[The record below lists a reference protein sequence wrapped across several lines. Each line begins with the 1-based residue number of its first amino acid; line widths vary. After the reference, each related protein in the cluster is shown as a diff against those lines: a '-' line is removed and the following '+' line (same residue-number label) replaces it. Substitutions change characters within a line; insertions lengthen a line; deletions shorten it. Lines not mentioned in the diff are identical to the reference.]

1 MSTVILQQRRP
12 DTSSHP
18 FAGRTRW
25 VAAALLVT
33 GALLQVVEFLLDE
46 SVNDSAAHVDYWAHH
61 LGPIGVSM
69 SVGLA
74 AVPFLIG
81 SFAVMVALAW
91 VRSPRLAWTAGS
103 FLACAM
109 TGLAAVH
116 GFEMAAYGLL
126 RGGDQAAAV
135 TVIEASDLGLPGIV
149 FFVIFLGG
157 VVLGVLTISVAL
169 WRSPLVPRIA
179 PVLLVAF
186 LVLDL
191 AGRGVISHLLGLAAG
206 VVLAWAV
213 VTGYSRRAR
222 TAGQ

>member
-1 MSTVILQQRRP
+1 MSTVIVQQRRP
-12 DTSSHP
+12 DTPTHP

-33 GALLQVVEFLLDE
+33 GALLQVVEFLLDK
-46 SVNDSAAHVDYWAHH
+46 SGNDVPGYVDYWAHH
-61 LGPIGVSM
+61 LGAIGLSM

-81 SFAVMVALAW
+81 SFAVMVALAR

-116 GFEMAAYGLL
+116 GIEIAAYGLL
-126 RGGDQAAAV
+126 RGGDHAAAV
-135 TVIEASDLGLPGIV
+135 TVMEASDLGLPGIV

-157 VVLGVLTISVAL
+157 VLLGVLTMSVAL

-191 AGRGVISHLLGLAAG
+191 AGWGVVSHVLGLAAG
-206 VVLAWAV
+206 AVLAWAV
-213 VTGYSRRAR
+213 VTGYSRKAR